1 MTFLTVLAWT
11 GAIVLVLVV
20 LAFIAFCV
28 YLGRAAIQERRL
40 SRLEAEA
47 TEAELQSDEPLFAP
61 RTSRLWPFSGDDLN
75 NPQEGAR
82 DTSPE

>member
-11 GAIVLVLVV
+11 GAVILVFVV

-40 SRLEAEA
+40 SHLKAESA
-47 TEAELQSDEPLFAP
+47 EAELQLDEPLFAP
-61 RTSRLWPFSGDDLN
+61 RTSRPWQFSGEDLREV
-75 NPQEGAR
+75 PPR
-82 DTSPE
+82 DTRPE

>member
-11 GAIVLVLVV
+11 GAVILVLVV

-40 SRLEAEA
+40 SHLEAEA
-47 TEAELQSDEPLFAP
+47 AEAKLQSGESLFAP
-61 RTSRLWPFSGDDLN
+61 RPSRPWRFSGEDLREV
-75 NPQEGAR
+75 PPR
-82 DTSPE
+82 DTRPE